1 MCKSRFFQTR
11 KNTVSSFISANIAK
25 LINRSFMPVSR
36 RIINR
41 MELKERI
48 NTLDTLQYYLKLFS
62 QLRKYYAPVR
72 EFYNTALKTHNRTT

>member
-1 MCKSRFFQTR
+1 
-11 KNTVSSFISANIAK
+11 
-25 LINRSFMPVSR
+25 MPVSR

-62 QLRKYYAPVR
+62 QQRKYYAPVR
-72 EFYNTALKTHNRTT
+72 EFYNTALKTHNRTTVKPHNRKTAQPQNRTTA